1 MPRIARDT
9 LPTRITATT
18 IKNKGKIGR
27 FLFPCRT
34 IEYGKRSSD
43 SRKIINCRKLLFHVR
58 REGELFRSVLAET
71 CSFLSFSDAVRMRRY
86 ENQSIL
92 GSRKLSLVLIL
103 LRFFSSR
110 YRSIFQLEEHA
121 RTSMRVYT
129 EKLYSVQLD
138 RKAKGAL

>member
-1 MPRIARDT
+1 
-9 LPTRITATT
+9 
-18 IKNKGKIGR
+18 
-27 FLFPCRT
+27 
-34 IEYGKRSSD
+34 
-43 SRKIINCRKLLFHVR
+43 
-58 REGELFRSVLAET
+58 
-71 CSFLSFSDAVRMRRY
+71 MRRY

>member
-1 MPRIARDT
+1 M
-9 LPTRITATT
+9 
-18 IKNKGKIGR
+18 
-27 FLFPCRT
+27 
-34 IEYGKRSSD
+34 
-43 SRKIINCRKLLFHVR
+43 
-58 REGELFRSVLAET
+58 FRSVLAET

-92 GSRKLSLVLIL
+92 GSRKLSLVFIL